1 MPFPNASPAQPDEN
15 PHAGMDVRFPQK
27 TARQPLLK
35 GVTRPGDGTRQAPD
49 RTLTNRIFAAS
60 MPPSAGFRRVHP
72 IKSMTMIRRI
82 SAAILA
88 VSLATSVAAQDGK
101 LNIATVDMQE
111 LFKNYFRTT
120 EAQKQINIER
130 ARIQKDNNERM
141 ARIRELEENLGN
153 LRKQLEDPSINE
165 SKKQSL
171 FKEWQMKQ
179 QEGIA
184 LDRER
189 REFLQRRNQAL
200 NEKMLQRMKGI
211 LEEIRKL
218 VEEQAKVDNYDY
230 VFDKSGLSTSQ
241 VPFMLYTKD
250 ATDITANLLTDLNK
264 DAPADF
270 KPGEALEEVET
281 P

>member
-1 MPFPNASPAQPDEN
+1 
-15 PHAGMDVRFPQK
+15 MDLRFPQK